1 MEQKNNTG
9 AIFKNDYKK
18 TESHPDYK
26 GKALIDGVEK
36 EVALW
41 LNESKSGTKYFSAK
55 FSKPY
60 QAEVEA
66 GGNEDAK
73 TNIREGLKQD
83 DLPFQTITINNRE
96 RTVMC
101 AFFIIFVMFV
111 FIAVW
116 L

>member
-9 AIFKNDYKK
+9 AIFKNNYKK
-18 TESHPDYK
+18 TDSQPDYK

-41 LNESKSGTKYFSAK
+41 LNESKNGVKYFSAA

-73 TNIREGLKQD
+73 YDAKMSEGAD
-83 DLPFQTITINNRE
+83 DLPFQPITIR
-96 RTVMC
+96 
-101 AFFIIFVMFV
+101 
-111 FIAVW
+111 
-116 L
+116 

>member
-9 AIFKNDYKK
+9 AIFKNNYKK
-18 TESHPDYK
+18 TDAQPDYK

-41 LNESKSGTKYFSAK
+41 LKESKNGVKYFGAA

-73 TNIREGLKQD
+73 YDAKMSEGAD
-83 DLPFQTITINNRE
+83 DLPF
-96 RTVMC
+96 
-101 AFFIIFVMFV
+101 
-111 FIAVW
+111 
-116 L
+116 

>member
-18 TESHPDYK
+18 TDSQPDYK
-26 GKALIDGVEK
+26 GKAVIDGVQK

-41 LNESKSGTKYFSAK
+41 LNESKDGVKYFGAT

-73 TNIREGLKQD
+73 YDAKIAEGAD
-83 DLPFQTITINNRE
+83 DLPF
-96 RTVMC
+96 
-101 AFFIIFVMFV
+101 
-111 FIAVW
+111 
-116 L
+116 

>member
-9 AIFKNDYKK
+9 AIFKNNYKK
-18 TESHPDYK
+18 TDSQPDYK
-26 GKALIDGVEK
+26 GKAVIDGVEK

-41 LNESKSGTKYFSAK
+41 LNESKNGVKYFSAA

-66 GGNEDAK
+66 GGDEDKNEDAK

-83 DLPFQTITINNRE
+83 DLPF
-96 RTVMC
+96 
-101 AFFIIFVMFV
+101 
-111 FIAVW
+111 
-116 L
+116 

>member
-9 AIFKNDYKK
+9 AIFKNNYKK
-18 TESHPDYK
+18 TDSQPDYK

-41 LNESKSGTKYFSAK
+41 LNESKNGVKYFSAA

-66 GGNEDAK
+66 GGDEDKNEDAK

-83 DLPFQTITINNRE
+83 DLPF
-96 RTVMC
+96 
-101 AFFIIFVMFV
+101 
-111 FIAVW
+111 
-116 L
+116 